1 MEKTKPF
8 KNPTPSKKSK
18 PFKNPTPSKNE
29 GLEKTRYFFFT
40 CYYIILPLNSVFQNK
55 HKQATMHYHPRTARR
70 SRRRPH
76 SAVVRRQKGSGWF
89 KRFFRKANSF
99 LKRHK
104 VISRGSNLLAKVL
117 PAKYGKAAQGIG
129 AAAGAL
135 GYGRM
140 RGKGVVVSG
149 GMRHRRT
156 YRRRTHRRR
165 RH

>member
-1 MEKTKPF
+1 MEKKIP
-8 KNPTPSKKSK
+8 KLSPSKK
-18 PFKNPTPSKNE
+18 PNPSKNE
-29 GLEKTRYFFFT
+29 GLEEQGIVFFFFT
-40 CYYIILPLNSVFQNK
+40 CYYIILPLNSVFQHK

-140 RGKGVVVSG
+140 RGKGVIVSG
-149 GMRHRRT
+149 GMRHHPRRRRT
-156 YRRRTHRRR
+156 YRRRR